1 MNGGRG
7 KGLRGVGEGA
17 SLLPPLWEVGGLG
30 WGLGPRF
37 WRALWDS
44 GCPCALRFPSGR
56 TDSLAPRICNGVR
69 ARGPFDWLRVSGMG
83 SRVTGV
89 GGVRWGASGVGAS
102 GGGRPVWGRP
112 VGGVRCG
119 GVRWGASGVG
129 ASGGGRPVW
138 GRPVWGASGV
148 GASGVGGVRWGGVRC
163 GGRPVGGR
171 PVGGR
176 PVGGRPVGGRP
187 VWGRPVWGRPV
198 WGASG
203 GGASVRPEG
212 NRRMNGGTGWRR
224 AGPFE
229 SLRVRGGE
237 RGPSRASG

>member
-1 MNGGRG
+1 M
-7 KGLRGVGEGA
+7 GEGA
-17 SLLPPLWEVGGLG
+17 SLLPPLWEGGGLG

-89 GGVRWGASGVGAS
+89 GGVRWGASGGGAS
-102 GGGRPVWGRP
+102 GGGRPVW
-112 VGGVRCG
+112 GVRCG

-138 GRPVWGASGV
+138 GASGGGRPVWGASGGGASGVGASGV
-148 GASGVGGVRWGGVRC
+148 GASGVGGVRWGGVR
-163 GGRPVGGR
+163 
-171 PVGGR
+171 
-176 PVGGRPVGGRP
+176 
-187 VWGRPVWGRPV
+187 
-198 WGASG
+198 
-203 GGASVRPEG
+203 
-212 NRRMNGGTGWRR
+212 
-224 AGPFE
+224 
-229 SLRVRGGE
+229 
-237 RGPSRASG
+237 PS